1 MMFWLHSTAVLFW
14 LRDTGVLSC
23 LQDMEVLCERCR
35 DKALSVRKQALTS
48 LTEVLTQFRD
58 NSTVQR

>member
-1 MMFWLHSTAVLFW
+1 MFCLHCTA
-14 LRDTGVLSC
+14 VLSC

-48 LTEVLTQFRD
+48 LTEVLMQFRD

>member
-1 MMFWLHSTAVLFW
+1 MMFCLHSTAVLFW
-14 LRDTGVLSC
+14 LWDTGVLSC

-48 LTEVLTQFRD
+48 LTEVLMQFRD